1 MINWKAFLAG
11 AGLPIGLTFYVKGN
25 LPVALLMLAA
35 SAGLLVVVYYEHIG
49 KFKFRG
55 FK

>member
-1 MINWKAFLAG
+1 MMNWKAFLAG
-11 AGLPIGLTFYVKGN
+11 AGIPLGLTFYMKGN
-25 LPVALLMLAA
+25 LPVALLMLGA
-35 SAGLLVVVYYEHIG
+35 SVGLIVVVYYEHIG